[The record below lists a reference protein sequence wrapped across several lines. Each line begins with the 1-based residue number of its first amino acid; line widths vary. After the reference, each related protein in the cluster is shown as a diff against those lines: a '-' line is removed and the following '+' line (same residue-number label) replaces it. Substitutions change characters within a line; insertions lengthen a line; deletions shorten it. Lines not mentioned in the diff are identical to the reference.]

1 MVDHILRLKL
11 ALLGSA
17 FRGAAS
23 AVRALLVLV
32 LAGGVGTALILL
44 AREVQ
49 VDRADH
55 RAALIIVASA
65 IALGIVVA
73 PLSAGLGSALEPR
86 RFAAF
91 PVPRGQLALGLML
104 AGVIGIPGAL
114 AVTLG
119 IAFEIA
125 WADTDKAGL
134 AILAGVIGAI
144 VLVMVSQYLVA
155 VTAQLAVSSA
165 AVRMITAAARLTIA
179 LALGAAA
186 MAVLLV
192 QSGDDTEGLI
202 EVASVVAATPLG
214 FLWAAPDGVDA
225 EIAWRLFGG
234 AVAVAAMVA
243 AWPWVVSRLVE
254 APQRIRSEP
263 AIRGLGWFDLVPATA
278 SAAIAARSL
287 LYWTRDARYRAVI
300 IALPVAPALM
310 MVALAVAGAPV
321 PLLWLIPVPV
331 FALFL
336 GWFSHNDVAYDHSA
350 MWMHVAAPLRGFSD
364 RWGRV
369 VPPLLIGT
377 PLILLASPLAAL
389 WSEVPDVYPAVV
401 GTGLGLL
408 LTGLGVS
415 SVSSALTPYPAARPG
430 AGPWDQPP
438 LLGAA
443 AGWVQSFT
451 LLAILAF
458 MSPSL
463 TLAVMGLLDE
473 DPEMLE
479 LAGWA
484 GGATGFGMLVL
495 GILIGGFVFRR
506 RAPELLG
513 LLMRT

>member
-1 MVDHILRLKL
+1 MVDHVLRLKL
-11 ALLGSA
+11 ALLASA
-17 FRGAAS
+17 FRGFGS
-23 AVRALLVLV
+23 SVRALAVLL
-32 LAGGVGTALILL
+32 LAGAVGAALILL
-44 AREVQ
+44 AQEVN
-49 VDRADH
+49 VERDDH
-55 RAALIIVASA
+55 RAALVVVVSA
-65 IALGIVVA
+65 IALGIIVA

-91 PVPRGQLALGLML
+91 PVRPGELALGLML
-104 AGVIGIPGAL
+104 AGAIGVPGAL

-119 IAFEIA
+119 IAFETA
-125 WADTDKAGL
+125 WANTDHIGV
-134 AILAGVIGAI
+134 AIVAAVIGAI
-144 VLVMVSQYLVA
+144 LVIMFSQYLVA
-155 VTAQLAVSSA
+155 VTAQLAVSGA
-165 AVRMITAAARLTIA
+165 AVRAITAAARLTIVLA
-179 LALGAAA
+179 LAAAA
-186 MAVLLV
+186 TAVV
-192 QSGDDTEGLI
+192 IVRDGDGTAGLI
-202 EVASVVAATPLG
+202 EVAAVLANTPLG
-214 FLWAAPDGVDA
+214 FLWAAPGGVGS
-225 EIAWRLFGG
+225 ESAWRLFGG
-234 AVAVAAMVA
+234 VVAVAALVA
-243 AWPWVVSRLVE
+243 AWPWVVRRLVE
-254 APQRIRSEP
+254 APQRIRSAP
-263 AIRGLGWFDLVPATA
+263 AIRGLGWFDLVPATP

-310 MVALAVAGAPV
+310 MVALAVAGVPV

-389 WSEVPDVYPAVV
+389 WSGVPEVYPAVV

-443 AGWVQSFT
+443 AGWVQSLT
-451 LLAILAF
+451 LVAILAF
-458 MSPSL
+458 MAPSL
-463 TLAVMGLLDE
+463 TLAVMGLIDE
-473 DPEMLE
+473 DPQMLE
-479 LAGWA
+479 IAGWA
-484 GGATGFGMLVL
+484 AGATGFGMLVL
-495 GILIGGFVFRR
+495 GILIGGLVFRR